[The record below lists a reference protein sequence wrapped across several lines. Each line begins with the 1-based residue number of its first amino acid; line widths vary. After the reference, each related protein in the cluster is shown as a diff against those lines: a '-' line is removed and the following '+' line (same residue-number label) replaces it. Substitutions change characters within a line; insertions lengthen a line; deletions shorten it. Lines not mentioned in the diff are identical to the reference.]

1 MKKLKEKR
9 IKNNNKKTIL
19 LIVLAIIALNFLTSA
34 NKSYSNGKIEY
45 KTEYASSGD
54 TLWSIA
60 ERESEN
66 NNYYKDKD
74 VREIIYDL
82 KKINNLSNS
91 NLAEGQEIKI
101 PKI

>member
-1 MKKLKEKR
+1 MRKVNGKRKTKL
-9 IKNNNKKTIL
+9 NVKTIL
-19 LIVLAIIALNFLTSA
+19 LIVLAIISISLITSA
-34 NKSYSNGKIEY
+34 NKSYSKVEIQY

>member
-1 MKKLKEKR
+1 MRKVNGKRKTKL
-9 IKNNNKKTIL
+9 NVKTIL
-19 LIVLAIIALNFLTSA
+19 LIVLAIISINLITSA
-34 NKSYSNGKIEY
+34 NKSYSKVEIQY